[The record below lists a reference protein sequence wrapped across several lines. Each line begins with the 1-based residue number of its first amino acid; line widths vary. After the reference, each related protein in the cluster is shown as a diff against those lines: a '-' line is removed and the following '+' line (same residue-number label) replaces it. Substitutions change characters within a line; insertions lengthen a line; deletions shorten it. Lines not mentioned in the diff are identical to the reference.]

1 MPLTE
6 LDMNVLREI
15 ARLYVLTREMVQ
27 LRCCADHASGRGAR
41 KRLGRLGKAGYIVK
55 HRVPVALPGTNGAAP
70 VYYVTKKGAE
80 ALASYFED
88 DAYLATNT
96 RTPRADRLC
105 HWIAI
110 NRVRMLIEDA
120 AEHVPGLTVSP
131 WYTEWTVCN
140 QSDSK
145 TDQFYL
151 HTQFSDSP
159 PLSCSPDAAFLLNYR
174 GVSRAYYVEVDLG
187 TSSPRQI
194 AARKSKGYERLA
206 TTKSHRKHFPEA
218 TSSSLRVLF
227 ITINDYRARKTME
240 EMSDKPANDLWLMMN
255 ESQLTQ
261 ENFFTGDV
269 ALDHAGVIGPL
280 LHITTDV
287 VEATQQ
293 LIEPHAATPLTA

>member
-1 MPLTE
+1 MQLTE
-6 LDMNVLREI
+6 LDMNVLRVI
-15 ARLYVLTREMVQ
+15 AWHYVMTREMVQ
-27 LRCCADHASGRGAR
+27 VRCCPEHASGRGAR

-88 DAYLATNT
+88 DAFLATNT
-96 RTPRADRLC
+96 RTPRADRLS

-110 NRVRMLIEDA
+110 NRARMLIEDA
-120 AEHVPGLTVSP
+120 ADQVPGLTVSP

-151 HTQFSDSP
+151 HTQFSEAP
-159 PLSCSPDAAFLLNYR
+159 PLSCSPDAAFLLEYC
-174 GVSRAYYVEVDLG
+174 GVRRPYYVEVDLG

-194 AARKSKGYERLA
+194 AARKSKGYDRLA
-206 TTKSHRKHFPEA
+206 TTQSHHKHFPEA
-218 TSSSLRVLF
+218 TGSSLRVLF
-227 ITINDYRARKTME
+227 ITTNDYRARKTVE
-240 EMSDKPANDLWLMMN
+240 EMNDKPSKEIWLMMN
-255 ESQLTQ
+255 ESKLNQ

-269 ALDHAGVIGPL
+269 ALDHQGIIGPL
-280 LHITTDV
+280 LRLP
-287 VEATQQ
+287 ATASEEPQRP
-293 LIEPHAATPLTA
+293 IEPHAAVPATT